1 MTNGTCLKYRT
12 METAKSQCNPILKTV
27 LEALA
32 LPKPAALTWGGWTT
46 AGEGTG
52 VKITVKKMGSLEASV
67 LSEGLLEREIKKDEM
82 SSGGSL
88 FVDLA

>member
-1 MTNGTCLKYRT
+1 MQPHTKDRVRGTWYEVQAQVR
-12 METAKSQCNPILKTV
+12 V
-27 LEALA
+27 LMHMCAA